1 MAAGFSSL
9 PRRDEKTGSEKEPPP
24 PEEAS
29 SFSLTNK
36 MFFFFFFSSVPLSS
50 RSQSRIPAIAL
61 NASRARA
68 RRSRPCPV
76 APSRSSLIDRCA
88 APEEERARASLGYLL
103 PATCSPPPNKCG
115 AALPSCWRPRRSR
128 SPSRGRDLPVWRTAR
143 PRPTR
148 LWPRSTC
155 ASSGGRSMRRLR
167 SPGPS
172 TLRLHI
178 RWTG

>member
-9 PRRDEKTGSEKEPPP
+9 PRRDEKTGSEKEPPRQRKLLL
-24 PEEAS
+24 
-29 SFSLTNK
+29 FLLQRK
-36 MFFFFFFSSVPLSS
+36 CFFFSFFFSVPLSS

-88 APEEERARASLGYLL
+88 APEEDRARASLGYLL
-103 PATCSPPPNKCG
+103 PASCSPPANKCG
-115 AALPSCWRPRRSR
+115 TALPSCWRPRRLR